1 VFSAIEST
9 RQNSHASQIA
19 VENYLT
25 TPTVRA
31 LLARPFDSSPPT
43 AQTKSVFETKTSA
56 INVTPSSDARYD
68 IKQLKED
75 ALWLSASAKIDEV
88 SALRIVVQE
97 CQARTTAKLLG
108 RFSEAELA
116 SIRESAGDSKFS
128 SPVTASLLSRG
139 ADITELQ
146 VDFVTDDNRRQ
157 RILLLYLS
165 ERRYFLECLKRLIQ
179 AYFIK
184 NHLDLENERRQVL
197 PVADDWLQRVGRGFV
212 TADISKIEDFRLQCL
227 LSIRKNVESIG
238 NGSGWYNGERQELEV
253 DSVRTHLTEATHTM
267 EILFYMIY
275 FDDEFPTSG
284 MILRWFELLRDCGF
298 FDQFVMV
305 SSLHQLLCC
314 CQAAHI
320 MIEIDMLKFQD
331 F

>member
-1 VFSAIEST
+1 
-9 RQNSHASQIA
+9 
-19 VENYLT
+19 
-25 TPTVRA
+25 
-31 LLARPFDSSPPT
+31 
-43 AQTKSVFETKTSA
+43 
-56 INVTPSSDARYD
+56 
-68 IKQLKED
+68 
-75 ALWLSASAKIDEV
+75 
-88 SALRIVVQE
+88 
-97 CQARTTAKLLG
+97 
-108 RFSEAELA
+108 
-116 SIRESAGDSKFS
+116 
-128 SPVTASLLSRG
+128 
-139 ADITELQ
+139 
-146 VDFVTDDNRRQ
+146 
-157 RILLLYLS
+157 
-165 ERRYFLECLKRLIQ
+165 
-179 AYFIK
+179 
-184 NHLDLENERRQVL
+184 VL